1 MICVS
6 LREPHCPSLL
16 EAPGLGAIGTFTR
29 VIATRLGAP
38 FACPSLRPRRET
50 AAGQLDWRTLQD
62 RMRVLGG

>member
-6 LREPHCPSLL
+6 LREPDCPSLL

-38 FACPSLRPRRET
+38 FACPSLRPGRET

>member
-6 LREPHCPSLL
+6 LREPDCPSLL

-38 FACPSLRPRRET
+38 FTCPSLRPGRET

>member
-38 FACPSLRPRRET
+38 FTCPSLRQGRET
-50 AAGQLDWRTLQD
+50 AEGQLDWRTLQD
-62 RMRVLGG
+62 RIRVLGG